1 MNYLTKKIYFS
12 LIELLVVLAISI
24 VLLAIAVPA
33 FNSLTKGQSV
43 EIGARTIGSQLKAV
57 RSYAITNREYVALV
71 FPTTE
76 SGISNDYLYK
86 SFRACIVDS
95 SNVFES
101 WITDEK
107 WEFMPKGAAILEI
120 DNSNDLGTIGNFNS
134 AQEISSVD
142 LTSIGGSSSVSSVKG
157 LIFRP
162 TGKCEG
168 ATTAG
173 IFVNIGGAIGLQ
185 DGIDSVNNNID
196 IRIDLY
202 TGRITYETE

>member
-1 MNYLTKKIYFS
+1 MIFYKKKAFS

-24 VLLAIAVPA
+24 VLLAIAIPA

-57 RSYAITNREYVALV
+57 RSYAITNREYVALI

-95 SNVFES
+95 NNNFEQ
-101 WITDEK
+101 WVTDEK

-120 DNSNDLGTIGNFNS
+120 DNINDLNTIGNFNS
-134 AQEISSVD
+134 AQDIDGVDFSSIGGNSSTDDVHGLVFTSTGTCDGATASGIFVTIGSAIGLEDGISSV
-142 LTSIGGSSSVSSVKG
+142 
-157 LIFRP
+157 
-162 TGKCEG
+162 
-168 ATTAG
+168 
-173 IFVNIGGAIGLQ
+173 
-185 DGIDSVNNNID
+185 NNSID

-202 TGRITYETE
+202 TGRITYEVE